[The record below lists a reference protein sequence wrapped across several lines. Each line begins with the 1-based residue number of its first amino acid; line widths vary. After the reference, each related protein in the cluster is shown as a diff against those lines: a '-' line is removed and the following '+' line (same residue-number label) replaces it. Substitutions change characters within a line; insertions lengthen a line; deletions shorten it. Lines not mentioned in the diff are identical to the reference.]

1 MAFRDRIKNGKIFG
15 IIWWYFLWPLKW
27 GVFLKGTYNAKTV
40 PYEFCEI
47 IVYRATMCREC
58 MDAGKCINC
67 GCKTP
72 DNFMALAN
80 FCAGGNWDQ
89 TTIEQWK
96 EYKQRTGLKFEI
108 SYAE

>member
-1 MAFRDRIKNGKIFG
+1 MAFRDRIKNGKWFG
-15 IIWWYFLWPLKW
+15 ITWHYFFNPFKW
-27 GVFLKGTYNAKTV
+27 RAYFKGTYNAKNV

-47 IVYRATMCREC
+47 VIYRSVMCNEC
-58 MDAGKCINC
+58 LEAGKCVNC

-72 DNFMALAN
+72 DNFMALEN
-80 FCAGGNWDQ
+80 WCNGGNWDQ

-96 EYKQRTGLKFEI
+96 EYKQRTGLTFEI